1 MSDTARP
8 DPTRITALITML
20 LRLALIAAAILSG
33 MTANWSALF
42 ASVGTIGLTYAP
54 QVLAHQ
60 LNVRI
65 PLLFELIITIF
76 LYASIFLGEVGN
88 YYERFWW
95 WDSVLHIGSAFA
107 FGFAGFL
114 VLFLLFMKNKVKAS
128 PFLVAVFS
136 FTFGLAIGAM
146 WEIFE
151 FMVDSLFGTNMQ
163 KSGLRDTMG
172 DLIVDAFGAGL
183 ASVIGYIYLRF
194 KIRDP
199 FDALINL
206 FLQANPRFRTRF
218 PGRLRR

>member
-1 MSDTARP
+1 
-8 DPTRITALITML
+8 L
-20 LRLALIAAAILSG
+20 LALIQPKLQRWSPSTQISIDCGCLFCRALTG
-33 MTANWSALF
+33 NWSALF

-54 QVLAHQ
+54 QVLAHR
-60 LNVRI
+60 LNVQI

-76 LYASIFLGEVGN
+76 LYASISWARLEIITKNSGGGILFCTSGRRLL
-88 YYERFWW
+88 
-95 WDSVLHIGSAFA
+95 SVLQDFWCYTCYSCRTRSKP
-107 FGFAGFL
+107 
-114 VLFLLFMKNKVKAS
+114 V

-183 ASVIGYIYLRF
+183 VRDRLRLF
-194 KIRDP
+194 AFQIKDP

-206 FLQANPRFRTRF
+206 FLQANPRFKSRF